1 VPLVEPARVRRES
14 ARPLWV
20 GFGSATVL
28 EPLTEL
34 IRLGLVNGGF
44 E

>member
-1 VPLVEPARVRRES
+1 MPLVEPARAQRDGP
-14 ARPLWV
+14 RPLLV
-20 GFGSATVL
+20 GFGTADVM